1 LSSDLFT
8 WTGLAAELACARAA
22 AAAGAAVL
30 ASPEAGWQVREKGR
44 ADLVTDV
51 DEAAERAVLKVIHQ
65 HFPDDRVLAE
75 ESGGEGEGA
84 GRRWVVDPLDG
95 TINFVHGHP
104 FTCVSVALVD
114 ADGPAVATVRAPHL
128 AEEYWAVRGG
138 GAFLN
143 DRPLRV
149 SGVVRPEQALIG
161 TGFPFRPGKGNVEP
175 FLRLVSE
182 LIGTTHGVRRAGS
195 AALDLAFVAAGRLD
209 AFFELGLKPWDVA
222 AGILLVREAG
232 GTVGGWPG
240 ETEAPEWSGRVL
252 ASNGAIHPWLEELS
266 GRYLPEL

>member
-1 LSSDLFT
+1 LSELYA

-30 ASPEAGWQVREKGR
+30 ASPEAGWEVREKGR

-51 DEAAERAVLKVIHQ
+51 DEAAERAVLKVIAQ
-65 HFPDDRVLAE
+65 HHPDDAVLAE
-75 ESGGEGEGA
+75 ESAGEPEREA
-84 GRRWVVDPLDG
+84 RSWVVDPLDG

-104 FTCVSVALVD
+104 FVCVSVALVD
-114 ADGPAVATVRAPHL
+114 GQGPAVAAIRAPQL
-128 AEEYWAVRGG
+128 GEEYWAVRGG
-138 GAFLN
+138 GAYLN
-143 DRPLRV
+143 GRPLRV
-149 SGVVRPEQALIG
+149 SDVVDPERTLIG
-161 TGFPFRPGKGNVEP
+161 TGFPFRPGKGRMDP
-175 FLRLVSE
+175 YFRLVAE
-182 LIGTTHGVRRAGS
+182 LVGCTHGVRRAGS

-232 GTVGGWPG
+232 GTVGPWPG
-240 ETEAPEWSGRVL
+240 EDEAPEWSGRVL
-252 ASNGAIHPWLEELS
+252 ASNGRVHPWLEELA